1 MSHYLKITAAMLSGA
16 LFLSGC
22 ASTGMSP
29 STPNDQINNNYQLP
43 QQIYEGYWV
52 MTAGMGGQAAVINFR
67 RDGTSYNYRF
77 KCYTD
82 GTYKQVGVEKYQ
94 LKPNK
99 TAVGLQYENEPVFSQ
114 IKVVTLAPRQ
124 KLVLNQSFS
133 APELKQAYPNGQEF
147 TYIYKPTLEPTCSL

>member
-1 MSHYLKITAAMLSGA
+1 MSHYLKITAAMLGGA

-29 STPNDQINNNYQLP
+29 SYPNDQVNNTYQLP
-43 QQIYEGYWV
+43 QQIYDGYWA
-52 MTAGMGGQAAVINFR
+52 MTAGMGGQAAVVNFR

-82 GTYKQVGVEKYQ
+82 GSYQQAAVEKYN
-94 LKPNK
+94 LKPNL

-114 IKVVTLAPRQ
+114 VKVIKLTPKQ
-124 KLVLNQSFS
+124 TLVLNQSFS
-133 APELKQAYPNGQEF
+133 DPELQQAYPNGQEF
-147 TYIYKPTLEPTCSL
+147 TYTYKPTLEPVCLL